1 MGLRV
6 GFVYLEAPLDLKRVN
21 FRLNEGTHFSTE
33 GWVIVEK
40 SLLADGVFKFVM
52 SGDDC
57 CVSAAVIS

>member
-40 SLLADGVFKFVM
+40 ILLADGVFKFVM

-57 CVSAAVIS
+57 YVSAAVIS